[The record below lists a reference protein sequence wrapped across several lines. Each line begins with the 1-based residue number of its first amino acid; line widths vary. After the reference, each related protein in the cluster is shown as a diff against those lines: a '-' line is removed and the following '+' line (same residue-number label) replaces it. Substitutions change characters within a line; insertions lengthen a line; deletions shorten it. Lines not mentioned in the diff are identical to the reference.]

1 MGEILLEIRWRAGN
15 VEIERCASESDA
27 RRRIRA
33 MAGRRD
39 ITEMIVYEARQV
51 AYPGAMSPGL
61 QYVED

>member
-39 ITEMIVYEARQV
+39 ITEMVVYEAKQV
-51 AYPGAMSPGL
+51 AYPAAMDRAL
-61 QYVED
+61 RYVED